1 MRPPKIGRVFWI
13 LCVSPMRPNLT
24 PSGLLGWWILD
35 VALFKP
41 KSFPP
46 DGAEWGRREMHWGF
60 WWRIHFWLPIMI
72 SRTPR

>member
-1 MRPPKIGRVFWI
+1 MRPPKIGRVFWL
-13 LCVSPMRPNLT
+13 LCVRPDWLV
-24 PSGLLGWWILD
+24 GRGWWILD

-46 DGAEWGRREMHWGF
+46 DGAEWGRREMQWGF

-72 SRTPR
+72 SRTPK